1 MQKQPKVIEVRM
13 GNLVFITNQGL
24 LTTYDQTTKRFDRS
38 VTTVTPEDKFIMAMS
53 TCGGIFVR
61 NQQENAAIPFA
72 LAHMPSSEMARKM
85 GNLSYAQVREHLR
98 QEHVRQEIRDLLK
111 QLGSVSPEV
120 ADELRAALCSPIM
133 GPDLL
138 AEHVLESMGA
148 AIEVFI
154 FGGLL
159 GKGQK
164 IPDVVGSIE
173 AEFRQRKV
181 KTIIEQSVVDLTR
194 FDRMA
199 MIRPYATDSSD
210 FVRPCSRIVNE
221 PMLVL
226 QLTASEQ
233 TG

>member
-24 LTTYDQTTKRFDRS
+24 LTTYDPDTKRFDRS
-38 VTTVTPEDKFIMAMS
+38 VTTVTPEHKFIMAMS

-111 QLGSVSPEV
+111 QVGTLAPEL
-120 ADELRAALCSPIM
+120 ADEMRASLYSPIF

-138 AEHVLESMGA
+138 AERVLESMGQLV
-148 AIEVFI
+148 EVYV
-154 FGGLL
+154 FGGMLD
-159 GKGQK
+159 KGQK
-164 IPDVVGSIE
+164 VPAVVKGLDE
-173 AEFRQRKV
+173 EFRKRKV
-181 KTIIEQSVVDLTR
+181 KTIIEHSVVDLHR
-194 FDRMA
+194 FNRMA
-199 MIRPYATDSSD
+199 MIRPYVSDPTD
-210 FVRPCSRIVNE
+210 FVRPCSKIVNE
-221 PMLVL
+221 PMMVL